1 MWLFSPFPM
10 GGRTFTKHTVRNT
23 SFGQQPRT
31 ANLLET
37 FVHEI
42 ELKDPW
48 TELDALFHNEK
59 LRGSSGW
66 ERGGRLGAWRQAGQL
81 QGWRDAF
88 VHHTSQ
94 QTGLFGGCETL

>member
-10 GGRTFTKHTVRNT
+10 GGRTFTKRTVRNT

-42 ELKDPW
+42 ELKDRW
-48 TELDALFHNEK
+48 TELDALFHNDK

-66 ERGGRLGAWRQAGQL
+66 EHGGRLGSCREGGMHLCTTQASRL
-81 QGWRDAF
+81 AF
-88 VHHTSQ
+88 LVAVK
-94 QTGLFGGCETL
+94 LFKPQ

>member
-10 GGRTFTKHTVRNT
+10 GGRTFTKRTVRNT

-37 FVHEI
+37 FVHET

-48 TELDALFHNEK
+48 PYLVALFHNEK
-59 LRGSSGW
+59 LRGSTGW
-66 ERGGRLGAWRQAGQL
+66 ERGVRVGSSGGGGGKHLCITQASRL
-81 QGWRDAF
+81 AF
-88 VHHTSQ
+88 LAAVK
-94 QTGLFGGCETL
+94 LFKPQ